1 MKSSTR
7 GKRKKTMQESAPFS
21 FSSGI
26 ARYAQKGELVA
37 ANVTFSIA
45 AVAFDPGGGFTG
57 QDRWKVSVLRDDNG
71 AAEIITLDANEK
83 RDAQLRAAAD
93 HIAANGPIEGVRLVK
108 HGNTFYFRPAEARG
122 T

>member
-7 GKRKKTMQESAPFS
+7 GKRKKPTQESAPFS
-21 FSSGI
+21 FSSDM
-26 ARYAQKGELVA
+26 ARYAKKDELVA

-45 AVAFDPGGGFTG
+45 AVEFDRGGSFTG
-57 QDRWKVSVLRDDNG
+57 GDRWKATIARDDNG
-71 AAEIITLDANEK
+71 ATEIVTLDANEK
-83 RDAQLRAAAD
+83 RDTQLQAAKD

-108 HGNTFYFRPAEARG
+108 HGNTYYFRPAEPRG